1 MGVAISGGA
10 AAGNYLTSFV
20 SANCLNQYWCDFAS
34 VLFAQFY
41 NTDGTVSGA
50 GDATLQFKTTRR
62 RLGQE
67 EDRRL
72 QEDHGSAGLDISI
85 DVNGNT
91 EGPGALK
98 TAGGA
103 SAATAF
109 ASAVAFVG
117 AVLLA

>member
-50 GDATLQFKTTRR
+50 GDASLQFKTGTRR

-67 EDRRL
+67 DNSLDRRL
-72 QEDHGSAGLDISI
+72 QEDPGAAGLDISI

-91 EGPGALK
+91 EGPGDLK
-98 TAGGA
+98 
-103 SAATAF
+103 
-109 ASAVAFVG
+109 
-117 AVLLA
+117 